1 MVMSRWIENTD
12 SVSVILTE
20 MSRSYV
26 TLCHYPPRSLC
37 CGGKTSQP
45 GQVWILDR
53 KHGLGCS
60 EISELMTLGQP
71 TWQESAMVI
80 GSWVQVVTEHGIL
93 HTLTSERQAPR
104 TEMWRISD
112 MAGDKTL

>member
-1 MVMSRWIENTD
+1 MVMPRWIESTD
-12 SVSVILTE
+12 FVSVILTE

-26 TLCHYPPRSLC
+26 TLCHYPPWSLC

-53 KHGLGCS
+53 NHCLGCL
-60 EISELMTLGQP
+60 EVSELMTLSQP

-80 GSWVQVVTEHGIL
+80 GDWVQVVTEYGIF
-93 HTLTSERQAPR
+93 HTSMSGRQAPR
-104 TEMWRISD
+104 RVEWKTFSMTGE
-112 MAGDKTL
+112 KTL